1 VLHEERWARRTR
13 ELLLVLCL
21 LDTGMAAVDAQP
33 SFSSSPPPVA
43 VPQQT
48 PSAPPHQMSF
58 GRTMSTFITVAISM
72 FFFLLFICAYIN

>member
-1 VLHEERWARRTR
+1 
-13 ELLLVLCL
+13 
-21 LDTGMAAVDAQP
+21 MAAVDAQP

-48 PSAPPHQMSF
+48 PSAPPHQTSF
-58 GRTMSTFITVAISM
+58 GRTMSTFIMVAISV